1 MKELATPTGSALL
14 IAAILFVMPLFGIGF
29 GAFAGWIAG
38 LFYGHTL
45 HLLAHRLGLDVEPW
59 QLGAM
64 LGFVG
69 GFFKTTTTCSSSK
82 S

>member
-1 MKELATPTGSALL
+1 MDKTVKIVGAAFLVGVLLFLA
-14 IAAILFVMPLFGIGF
+14 PLFGIGF

-38 LFYGHTL
+38 LFYPNTL
-45 HLLAHRLGLDVEPW
+45 HLLGQRIGLPVEPW

-69 GFFKTTTTCSSSK
+69 GFFKSSLAQK
-82 S
+82 SSD